1 MEIKILGVGCA
12 KCMALEKRVKEA
24 VEETGINAE
33 VKKVI
38 DIGEIMNYGVMMTPA
53 LVINNEIKSTGR
65 IPTMEEIKGMLNDL
79 NPEVKK
85 MSEGEYLQE
94 DRTWMK
100 KQKN

>member
-33 VKKVI
+33 VKKVT

-53 LVINNEIKSTGR
+53 LVINDEVKCVGR
-65 IPTMEEIKGMLNDL
+65 IPTREEIKRMLEDL
-79 NPEVKK
+79 SPKVK
-85 MSEGEYLQE
+85 S
-94 DRTWMK
+94 
-100 KQKN
+100 